1 MAGAALFYV
10 FRVRRCVMVA
20 ATLLGVFATAIVA
33 VLGALCVILTR
44 AAIHRR
50 LPILTL
56 LLPAA
61 SVLSFAALHAF

>member
-10 FRVRRCVMVA
+10 FRVRCCVMVA

-33 VLGALCVILTR
+33 VLRALRVILTR
-44 AAIHRR
+44 AAIHRC
-50 LPILTL
+50 LSILAL

-61 SVLSFAALHAF
+61 RVFPFAALHAF